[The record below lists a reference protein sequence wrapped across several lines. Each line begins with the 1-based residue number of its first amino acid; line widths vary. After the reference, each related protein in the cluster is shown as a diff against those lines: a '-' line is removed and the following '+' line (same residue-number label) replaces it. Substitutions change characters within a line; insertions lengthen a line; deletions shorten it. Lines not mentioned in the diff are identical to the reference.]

1 MRYIGQNFELA
12 IPVGDPFPNPE
23 TLQANFH
30 KAHERSYGF
39 FSATDPIE
47 IVNVRL
53 SASGRLGAAPPEPAS
68 GAASAA
74 PEPVEHR
81 PVWFDADASRRT
93 PVYDRAALAPGH
105 RLEGPAIIEQFD
117 ATTVLHP
124 GDVLTVDVAQNLL
137 IEVTR

>member
-1 MRYIGQNFELA
+1 MSSVR
-12 IPVGDPFPNPE
+12 VR
-23 TLQANFH
+23 T
-30 KAHERSYGF
+30 RS
-39 FSATDPIE
+39 
-47 IVNVRL
+47 
-53 SASGRLGAAPPEPAS
+53 PEPAS
-68 GAASAA
+68 GSASAT

-81 PVWFDADASRRT
+81 SVWFDADAPRRT

-124 GDVLTVDVAQNLL
+124 GDVLVVDAAHNLL